1 MKKTFNYPFGANFC
15 DKKDFIIS
23 LLKRKIDNFKE
34 YDAKRKKHYA
44 GLEQKIGELE
54 SYIDELEN
62 GLGIDS
68 LNNKIQSLENKIEKQ
83 NLIIK
88 ELQAKVNISL
98 FDDTKSFKELESIAD
113 NLKTF
118 SSMKLTIKGLRKQLK
133 DNKSTISDLIYK
145 LTQVKLKIRQLIG
158 TGE

>member
-1 MKKTFNYPFGANFC
+1 MKETFNYLSGANFC

-23 LLKRKIDNFKE
+23 LLKRKINSFKE
-34 YDAKRKKHYA
+34 YDAERKKHYA

-62 GLGIDS
+62 GLNIDS
-68 LNNKIQSLENKIEKQ
+68 LNNKILSLENKIEKQ

-98 FDDTKSFKELESIAD
+98 FDDTKSFKELESIAN

-118 SSMKLTIKGLRKQLK
+118 NSMKLAVKCLRKQLK
-133 DNKSTISDLIYK
+133 DNRSTISDLIYK
-145 LTQVKLKIRQLIG
+145 LTQAKLKLEKL

>member
-1 MKKTFNYPFGANFC
+1 MKETFNYLSGANFC

-23 LLKRKIDNFKE
+23 LLKRKINSFKE
-34 YDAKRKKHYA
+34 YDSERKKHYA
-44 GLEQKIGELE
+44 GLEQKVGELE

-62 GLGIDS
+62 GLNIDS
-68 LNNKIQSLENKIEKQ
+68 LNNKIRSLENKIEKQ

-88 ELQAKVNISL
+88 EL
-98 FDDTKSFKELESIAD
+98 ESIAN

-118 SSMKLTIKGLRKQLK
+118 NSMKLAVKCLRKQLK
-133 DNKSTISDLIYK
+133 DNRNTIADLVYK
-145 LTQVKLKIRQLIG
+145 LTQAKLKIKQL

>member
-1 MKKTFNYPFGANFC
+1 MEKTFNYQSDANFY
-15 DKKDFIIS
+15 DKKDFIIAI
-23 LLKRKIDNFKE
+23 LKRKINRFKE

-62 GLGIDS
+62 GLNIDS
-68 LNNKIQSLENKIEKQ
+68 LNNKIQSLEAKIKKQ

-98 FDDTKSFKELESIAD
+98 FDDTKSFEELESIAN

-118 SSMKLTIKGLRKQLK
+118 NSMKLAVKDLRKRLK
-133 DNKSTISDLIYK
+133 DNKNTISDLIYK
-145 LTQVKLKIRQLIG
+145 LSQAKLKIKQL

>member
-1 MKKTFNYPFGANFC
+1 MKKTFNYPSGANFC
-15 DKKDFIIS
+15 DKKDYIIS

-34 YDAKRKKHYA
+34 YDAERKKHYS

-98 FDDTKSFKELESIAD
+98 FDGTKSFKELESIAD

-118 SSMKLTIKGLRKQLK
+118 SSMRLTIKSLRKQLK
-133 DNKSTISDLIYK
+133 DNKSTISDLVYK
-145 LTQVKLKIRQLIG
+145 LTQARLKLRQL
-158 TGE
+158 TGG

>member
-1 MKKTFNYPFGANFC
+1 MKETFNYLSGANFC

-23 LLKRKIDNFKE
+23 LLKRKINSFKE
-34 YDAKRKKHYA
+34 YDAERKKHYA

-62 GLGIDS
+62 GLSIDS
-68 LNNKIQSLENKIEKQ
+68 LNNKIQSLETKIEKQ

-98 FDDTKSFKELESIAD
+98 FDDTKSFEELESIAN
-113 NLKTF
+113 NLKNF
-118 SSMKLTIKGLRKQLK
+118 NSIKLANKGLRKQLK
-133 DNKSTISDLIYK
+133 DNKNTISDLIYK
-145 LTQVKLKIRQLIG
+145 LTQAKLKIKQL

>member
-1 MKKTFNYPFGANFC
+1 MKKTFNYLSGANFC

-34 YDAKRKKHYA
+34 YDAKRKKHYS

-98 FDDTKSFKELESIAD
+98 FDGTKSFKELESIAD

-118 SSMKLTIKGLRKQLK
+118 SSMKLTIKDLRKQLR
-133 DNKSTISDLIYK
+133 DNKSTISDLVYK
-145 LTQVKLKIRQLIG
+145 LTQARLKLRQL
-158 TGE
+158 TGG

>member
-1 MKKTFNYPFGANFC
+1 MKETFNYLSGANFC

-23 LLKRKIDNFKE
+23 LLKRKINSFKE
-34 YDAKRKKHYA
+34 YDAERKKHYA

-62 GLGIDS
+62 GLNIDS
-68 LNNKIQSLENKIEKQ
+68 LNNKIRSLENKIEKQ

-98 FDDTKSFKELESIAD
+98 FDGTKSFKELESIAD

-118 SSMKLTIKGLRKQLK
+118 SSMKLTIKSLRKQLR
-133 DNKSTISDLIYK
+133 DNKSTISDLVYK
-145 LTQVKLKIRQLIG
+145 LTQTRLKLRQL
-158 TGE
+158 TGG

>member
-1 MKKTFNYPFGANFC
+1 MKKTFNYQSDANFY
-15 DKKDFIIS
+15 DKKDFIIAV
-23 LLKRKIDNFKE
+23 LKSKINRFKE
-34 YDAKRKKHYA
+34 YDAERKKHYA

-62 GLGIDS
+62 GLSIDS

-83 NLIIK
+83 KLKIK

-98 FDDTKSFKELESIAD
+98 FDDTKSFEELESIAN
-113 NLKTF
+113 NLKNF
-118 SSMKLTIKGLRKQLK
+118 NNMKLTIKGLK
-133 DNKSTISDLIYK
+133 DNKNTISDLIYK
-145 LTQVKLKIRQLIG
+145 LTQAKLKIKQL

>member
-1 MKKTFNYPFGANFC
+1 MEKTFNYLSGANFN
-15 DKKDFIIS
+15 DKKDFIIA
-23 LLKRKIDNFKE
+23 LLRRKIDNFKE

-62 GLGIDS
+62 GLGVDS
-68 LNNKIQSLENKIEKQ
+68 LNSKIQSLESKVEKQ

-98 FDDTKSFKELESIAD
+98 FDDTKSFKELESIAN
-113 NLKTF
+113 NLKSF
-118 SSMKLTIKGLRKQLK
+118 NNMKLANKGLRKQLK
-133 DNKSTISDLIYK
+133 DNKNTISDLIYK
-145 LTQVKLKIRQLIG
+145 LTQAKLKIKQL

>member
-1 MKKTFNYPFGANFC
+1 MEKTFNYQSDANFY
-15 DKKDFIIS
+15 DKKDFIIAV
-23 LLKRKIDNFKE
+23 LKRKINSFKQD
-34 YDAKRKKHYA
+34 DAERKKHYA

-62 GLGIDS
+62 GLSIDS
-68 LNNKIQSLENKIEKQ
+68 LNNKIQSLEAKIKKQ

-98 FDDTKSFKELESIAD
+98 FDDTKSFEELESIAN
-113 NLKTF
+113 NLKNF
-118 SSMKLTIKGLRKQLK
+118 NSIKLANKGLRKQLK
-133 DNKSTISDLIYK
+133 DNKNTISDLIYK
-145 LTQVKLKIRQLIG
+145 LSQAKLKIKQL

>member
-1 MKKTFNYPFGANFC
+1 MKEAFNYQSDVNFY
-15 DKKDFIIS
+15 DKKDFIIAV
-23 LLKRKIDNFKE
+23 LRRKISSFKE
-34 YDAKRKKHYA
+34 YDAERKKHYA

-68 LNNKIQSLENKIEKQ
+68 LNNKIQSLEIKIGKQ
-83 NLIIK
+83 KLKIK

-98 FDDTKSFKELESIAD
+98 FDDTKSFEELKSIAN
-113 NLKTF
+113 NLKSF
-118 SSMKLTIKGLRKQLK
+118 NNMKLANKGLRKQLK
-133 DNKSTISDLIYK
+133 DNKNTISDLIYK
-145 LTQVKLKIRQLIG
+145 LTQAKLKIKQL

>member
-1 MKKTFNYPFGANFC
+1 MENFNYLSDANFN
-15 DKKDFIIS
+15 DKKDFIIA
-23 LLKRKIDNFKE
+23 LLKRKIDSFIE

-62 GLGIDS
+62 GLSIDS
-68 LNNKIQSLENKIEKQ
+68 LNNKIRSLENKIEKQ

-98 FDDTKSFKELESIAD
+98 FDDTKSFKELESISN

-118 SSMKLTIKGLRKQLK
+118 NSMKLTIKGLRKQSK
-133 DNKSTISDLIYK
+133 DNRETIKDLVYK
-145 LTQVKLKIRQLIG
+145 LTQANLKIKQL

>member
-1 MKKTFNYPFGANFC
+1 MKETFNYLSGANFC

-23 LLKRKIDNFKE
+23 LLKRKINSFKE
-34 YDAKRKKHYA
+34 YDAERKKHYA

-62 GLGIDS
+62 GLNIDF
-68 LNNKIQSLENKIEKQ
+68 LNNKILSLENKIKKQ

-118 SSMKLTIKGLRKQLK
+118 NSMKLAIKYLRKQRR
-133 DNKSTISDLIYK
+133 DNGNTIRDLVYK
-145 LTQVKLKIRQLIG
+145 LTQAKLKIKQL

>member
-1 MKKTFNYPFGANFC
+1 MKETFNYPSGANFC

-34 YDAKRKKHYA
+34 YDTKRKKHYS
-44 GLEQKIGELE
+44 GLEQKIGEIE
-54 SYIDELEN
+54 YYIDELEN

-98 FDDTKSFKELESIAD
+98 FDGTKSFKELESIAD

-118 SSMKLTIKGLRKQLK
+118 SSMKLTIKDLRKQLR
-133 DNKSTISDLIYK
+133 DNKSTISDLVYK
-145 LTQVKLKIRQLIG
+145 LTQARLKLRQL
-158 TGE
+158 TGR

>member
-1 MKKTFNYPFGANFC
+1 MEKTFNYQSDANFY
-15 DKKDFIIS
+15 DKKDFIIAI
-23 LLKRKIDNFKE
+23 LKRKINSFKE

-62 GLGIDS
+62 GLSIDS
-68 LNNKIQSLENKIEKQ
+68 LNNKIQSLEAKIKKQ

-98 FDDTKSFKELESIAD
+98 FDNTKSFEELESIAN
-113 NLKTF
+113 NLKNF
-118 SSMKLTIKGLRKQLK
+118 NSIKLANKGLRKQLK
-133 DNKSTISDLIYK
+133 DNKNTISDLIYK
-145 LTQVKLKIRQLIG
+145 LSQAKLKIKQL

>member
-1 MKKTFNYPFGANFC
+1 MEKTFNYQSDANFY
-15 DKKDFIIS
+15 DKKDFIIAT
-23 LLKRKIDNFKE
+23 LKRKINSFKE
-34 YDAKRKKHYA
+34 YDTKRKKHYA

-62 GLGIDS
+62 GLNIDS
-68 LNNKIQSLENKIEKQ
+68 LNNKIRSLENKIEKQ

-98 FDDTKSFKELESIAD
+98 FDDTKSFKELESIAN

-118 SSMKLTIKGLRKQLK
+118 NSMKLAVKCLRKQLK
-133 DNKSTISDLIYK
+133 DNRNTISDLVYK
-145 LTQVKLKIRQLIG
+145 LTQAKLKIKKL

>member
-1 MKKTFNYPFGANFC
+1 MKKTFSYQSGENFY
-15 DKKDFIIS
+15 DKKDFIIA
-23 LLKRKIDNFKE
+23 LLKRKIDSFIE

-62 GLGIDS
+62 GLGVDS
-68 LNNKIQSLENKIEKQ
+68 LNNKIQSLEKKVENQ
-83 NLIIK
+83 NLTIK

-98 FDDTKSFKELESIAD
+98 FDDTKSFKELESISN

-118 SSMKLTIKGLRKQLK
+118 NSMKLTIKGLRKQFK
-133 DNKSTISDLIYK
+133 DNRETIKDLVYK
-145 LTQVKLKIRQLIG
+145 LTQANLKIKQL